1 MKQKCLAALIGVFAL
16 STMAIAPAAAQNYV
30 GLSWGL
36 MSYEDGAN
44 ELDSQGFTVFAGGQ
58 FDPLLS
64 VEFAYTSLAN
74 AEINNQKNTASVT
87 SISGVLRSPGEGF
100 EPFLRLGL
108 ARGDA
113 NFQGDAD
120 DTYDKEKDGLVF
132 GLGADFTLNYNAT
145 LRLEYVETDIDGAN
159 TDRLSFGSI
168 YRF

>member
-1 MKQKCLAALIGVFAL
+1 MKQLILAAFL
-16 STMAIAPAAAQNYV
+16 SAFVVAPAAAQNYV
-30 GLSWGL
+30 GLSGGL

-64 VEFAYTSLAN
+64 IEFAYTSLSTV
-74 AEINNQKNTASVT
+74 EVNNKDYNASVM
-87 SISGVLRSPGEGF
+87 SLSGVLRSPGEGF

-113 NFQGDAD
+113 KFHNANMQP
-120 DTYDKEKDGLVF
+120 YDEEKDGFVF
-132 GLGADFTLNYNAT
+132 GLGADFTLNYNSS
-145 LRLEYVETDIDGAN
+145 LRLEYVETDIDGAS
-159 TDRLSFGSI
+159 TDRLSFGTI